1 MLEDDD
7 VIKTI
12 TFTVNKVCAQQ
23 RIDPGYFEVRGH
35 FDLFTQAMLVRIER
49 FVLEEKREHSR
60 VFPATFWDHVKM
72 EVKKRTKL
80 LPWLNE
86 RINYNVVDVTAELV
100 HMYPDFMPREGFGRH
115 STHLKAYT
123 HDGL

>member
-1 MLEDDD
+1 MFAEDD

-23 RIDPGYFEVRGH
+23 RIDPHFFQVRGH
-35 FDLFTQAMLVRIER
+35 FDLITQSMLVQIER

-86 RINYNVVDVTAELV
+86 RIHYNVVSVTAELA
-100 HMYPDFMPREGFGRH
+100 HLYPDFTPREAFGRH
-115 STHLKAYT
+115 STHVRVHTY
-123 HDGL
+123 DGL